1 MNYSIQQI
9 GILIVAAGQSKRL
22 GHPKQLLHFEGK
34 SLINRL
40 IDTVKSSGPYPI
52 TLVLGSAA
60 DEITTQITASPV
72 DIVFNDQWNE
82 GMASSIRVGV
92 KRIMNLSPNIDGIM
106 IFVCDQPFISVV
118 HIQSLIKLQQDT
130 GLPMAS
136 CYYANI
142 LGTPAIFHQ
151 NIFSELLALEGDVG
165 AKKIIKDRVSEVAK
179 LHVEEGIVDIDTMD
193 DYIKLTKQV
202 SVK

>member
-1 MNYSIQQI
+1 
-9 GILIVAAGQSKRL
+9 
-22 GHPKQLLHFEGK
+22 
-34 SLINRL
+34 
-40 IDTVKSSGPYPI
+40 
-52 TLVLGSAA
+52 
-60 DEITTQITASPV
+60 
-72 DIVFNDQWNE
+72 
-82 GMASSIRVGV
+82 
-92 KRIMNLSPNIDGIM
+92 M